1 MNTLR
6 QPLPRRVACLL
17 MILLLLFQS
26 ARAVA
31 PGPAWWTQHGVLDP
45 DGARDDF
52 AAANIGQLKY
62 LATQADAALDEA
74 EAASPVPLSSAQAQA
89 KSAIDAMTAEWSAL
103 PLPEVP
109 RDDFLALNAGQLKHV
124 ASLFYDRLGLPPPWA
139 GAAHLGD
146 DFRMVNVGQL
156 KQAFSFELRL
166 ARGGPPVQIP
176 ASWWDTAHAA
186 WAALDSTQRAAGST
200 VEDFNGNGLS
210 NLEEYLMHPARLLF
224 DPDDKDG
231 DRIPDVAEAA
241 SGGILS
247 PLVFADAVEDHD
259 NDGVMNYEEVL
270 LGLNLNG
277 PVTTGRADSLTDA
290 EVLAWGLLAG
300 VPLAPGTDAVRA
312 CWEAIDE
319 AWIEQQGGMEFYGH
333 WLDRTPASGVPAGW
347 TAFQAEFWGPTS
359 PDAASIQYPPTPIDL
374 DGDDIPDMDRDGDG
388 LPDLWEYRHEL
399 DLRGAEDAWDDPDGD
414 TLVNL
419 MEFAN
424 GTNPRLADTDGDGFS
439 DAEEG
444 QHGGDPRQGGSVPPV
459 LVQIIGESAHMHYPG
474 QTTPALAVRATQGG
488 IARMGFE
495 ITFTLTAGNGVLSPA
510 TQAGGGSAASL
521 TLSTGAD
528 GIAAV
533 TYTAAAQAEQ
543 AQVQAAAAGAAGPI
557 LFNIGVIAVPGG
569 FAGAGTGG
577 GEVGGMASILPTA
590 ARLFEALLAGSDGM
604 FLRHAFKLDQ
614 EKQFPSL
621 SEPGWSYLGAV
632 QKFDPVSSGSY
643 GTFDPSLPGVSHH
656 RRIVFEGAVG
666 PCSRTYLV
674 LLFQDKRVNYSLEHI
689 LSLTPKIAAKTG
701 TLTFS
706 AQDHKTRTITLGG
719 SIPPEYIKK
728 TTDPEGNP
736 AVDLLGPPPSKEEGR
751 FWMVLLPV
759 EVKQPTITG
768 NGTAG
773 ALAQASELRLS
784 RWDCRPSGSDMVNR
798 STFAELDPDRIVIRL
813 PVPRKKGE
821 ASVKVKVS
829 TTGSLNPHSDPGAEL
844 DFKAESPGSEY
855 FVSDSLAI
863 VSDTDDDELTVG
875 TGNDNA
881 TGDRTFISRPGGKLR
896 IDSADLGSPIE
907 VPIKGFTHAIT
918 VQDIFLG
925 MHDGE
930 RRDAA
935 VCYNE
940 NRRHMRNIYA
950 QNLVRIDYANERV
963 VSANELRETMSNQG
977 FPLGTVFL
985 YDDLRGLLKLAGP
998 QSNTIKI
1005 LWISSDFR
1013 YGRSENGIDLPGRNL
1028 GDFGRPDVCLVFLAD
1043 ANRNDSTA
1051 RMLAMTE
1058 AHEIGHALGLAIS
1071 GGDHVQ
1077 PNGASYPAFHL
1088 MCRKSD
1094 SNLIIPDAPDRSAKH
1109 WFIPNDA
1116 AIKSA
1121 PQCRPASP

>member
-124 ASLFYDRLGLPPPWA
+124 AALFYDRLGLPPPWA
-139 GAAHLGD
+139 GAAPLGD
-146 DFRMVNVGQL
+146 DFRLVNVGQL

-176 ASWWDTAHAA
+176 ASWWDTAHTA

-459 LVQIIGESAHMHYPG
+459 FVQIIGESAHTHYPG
-474 QTTPALAVRATQGG
+474 QTTPALAVRATQAG
-488 IARMGFE
+488 IARMGVE

-543 AQVQAAAAGAAGPI
+543 AQVQAAAAGAAGTHVFTVHVIPMPPI
-557 LFNIGVIAVPGG
+557 
-569 FAGAGTGG
+569 FAGWGAGG
-577 GEVGGMASILPTA
+577 GTTGSATAPPSAPAATA
-590 ARLFEALLAGSDGM
+590 AVAAASDGM
-604 FLRHAFKLDQ
+604 LIRVRRKYESDESFPGRDFKNSPSEFLG
-614 EKQFPSL
+614 PN
-621 SEPGWSYLGAV
+621 GM
-632 QKFDPVSSGSY
+632 DPASSG
-643 GTFDPSLPGVSHH
+643 GLNIPFDNPNLAHH
-656 RRIVFEGAVG
+656 TELTLQWASAG
-666 PCSRTYLV
+666 PARSRTYLV
-674 LLFQDKRVNYSLEHI
+674 LVFKGRDAYARWAIIDGVRVGVPDMVGSV
-689 LSLTPKIAAKTG
+689 
-701 TLTFS
+701 TF
-706 AQDHKTRTITLGG
+706 
-719 SIPPEYIKK
+719 
-728 TTDPEGNP
+728 
-736 AVDLLGPPPSKEEGR
+736 AVDQHGMLAVTTS
-751 FWMVLLPV
+751 
-759 EVKQPTITG
+759 G
-768 NGTAG
+768 N
-773 ALAQASELRLS
+773 LS
-784 RWDCRPSGSDMVNR
+784 GYMEKV
-798 STFAELDPDRIVIRL
+798 A
-813 PVPRKKGE
+813 GE
-821 ASVKVKVS
+821 ASVAFTHEPPTSEDERFVISLLPFDIEKASLSDGQFIVNVPDVS
-829 TTGSLNPHSDPGAEL
+829 SGA
-844 DFKAESPGSEY
+844 
-855 FVSDSLAI
+855 
-863 VSDTDDDELTVG
+863 VG
-875 TGNDNA
+875 TLDLIFKKQGGGEIIAKTIQNQAPGKVTIALDEILTGAANTPAKPFDNQDA
-881 TGDRTFISRPGGKLR
+881 AKCDKIYARWRVGTIDVKTGDRSFDDVQINGQTKKVAAVEVLAKRKISNYFSPEWSGTWSGTVRSKGTYRAGEWPASLTNIDVAGKL
-896 IDSADLGSPIE
+896 L
-907 VPIKGFTHAIT
+907 
-918 VQDIFLG
+918 
-925 MHDGE
+925 
-930 RRDAA
+930 DA
-935 VCYNE
+935 
-940 NRRHMRNIYA
+940 
-950 QNLVRIDYANERV
+950 LDPANEGLAMDGTTVIRDRYRPAQDGHPQVTALNGAATIQNEADTQGYTAGYICKPDVDQDNASSPRV
-963 VSANELRETMSNQG
+963 TLLRAPSVAVKYRSG
-977 FPLGTVFL
+977 GGTDADRL
-985 YDDLRGLLKLAGP
+985 TYDDMVYIP
-998 QSNTIKI
+998 DI
-1005 LWISSDFR
+1005 
-1013 YGRSENGIDLPGRNL
+1013 
-1028 GDFGRPDVCLVFLAD
+1028 PDVHLRTVDDTGGLHGNRDQIDVWRGQGDETLA
-1043 ANRNDSTA
+1043 NIVR
-1051 RMLAMTE
+1051 
-1058 AHEIGHALGLAIS
+1058 
-1071 GGDHVQ
+1071 
-1077 PNGASYPAFHL
+1077 SYF
-1088 MCRKSD
+1088 K
-1094 SNLIIPDAPDRSAKH
+1094 
-1109 WFIPNDA
+1109 
-1116 AIKSA
+1116 
-1121 PQCRPASP
+1121 PASTCLKVIPVAAP